1 MGTSLL
7 VHQAEIWAHYPCIA
21 MGLKGLVKRR
31 FLDLIDAQITKKLTP
46 FLEMGVGPDGDDVSD
61 FVVDDD
67 GDISIENMMAKT
79 SLVSDLLVSKGM
91 PYRVRMVRCKRI
103 FCDIPWEDMSKGA
116 CASGSASSALRIA
129 PFLWFECA
137 ADGRGAVFGPAG
149 LDAALLPSDDCSF
162 IAQPNAQCVP
172 KHMLT
177 TTCHLHHLFDSPH
190 SRLLPLDPMT
200 LSLPKR
206 GVEARDQR
214 SDGGGHAHRAQR
226 VDHRLPPKRK
236 GGGDPCRC
244 CSARGED

>member
-149 LDAALLPSDDCSF
+149 LDAHSFHLMIAHLLLSQMLSVCRSICLPRPATFTISL
-162 IAQPNAQCVP
+162 IAHTLV
-172 KHMLT
+172 
-177 TTCHLHHLFDSPH
+177 SSH
-190 SRLLPLDPMT
+190 ST
-200 LSLPKR
+200 L
-206 GVEARDQR
+206 
-214 SDGGGHAHRAQR
+214 
-226 VDHRLPPKRK
+226 
-236 GGGDPCRC
+236 
-244 CSARGED
+244 